1 METKEYVVQKLMLLS
16 ISNNLEIKV
25 NNKEEILSTKDISD
39 LTNEFKEYIE
49 LLQLTLNLTSNDLC
63 EMLKISIGTLKSLKG
78 ITNKGRRMRT
88 SSLKNFFENSRELI
102 SLIEIKNEDEETINK
117 INKISDN
124 FIFTETIIN
133 KIINEGIEQNDTG
146 SGGRRES
153 TTDDEQKN

>member
-1 METKEYVVQKLMLLS
+1 MLFQGKFGIIEANSLRAVLHMETKEYVVQKLMLLS

-88 SSLKNFFENSRELI
+88 SSLKNSAVSYTHLT
-102 SLIEIKNEDEETINK
+102 LPTIY
-117 INKISDN
+117 SV
-124 FIFTETIIN
+124 
-133 KIINEGIEQNDTG
+133 
-146 SGGRRES
+146 
-153 TTDDEQKN
+153 